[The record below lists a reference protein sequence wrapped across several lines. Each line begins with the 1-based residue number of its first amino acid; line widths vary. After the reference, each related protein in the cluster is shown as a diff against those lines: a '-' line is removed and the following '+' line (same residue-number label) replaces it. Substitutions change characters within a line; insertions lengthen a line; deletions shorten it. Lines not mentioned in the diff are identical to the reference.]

1 MRTSATLFI
10 LVGVIL
16 VTMTSGGCGKASDRE
31 PAERLPDLVPQAED
45 ISEQYSRPLS
55 YIVDE
60 EGQYTSDRR
69 GYSVRYL
76 IGPPQ
81 AGPLSWARAGT
92 HVLAAVEVY
101 DDDIAAQQALESEP
115 EHTSGDPISSP
126 MVGDASIA
134 WPRRTA
140 NEEPSCPCEFRFRVR
155 HIVGTVGVSRGG
167 PVITYDGVDP
177 NVIALAEMMSL
188 RIRDALA

>member
-1 MRTSATLFI
+1 MRSPGTLFI
-10 LVGVIL
+10 LVGVII
-16 VTMTSGGCGKASDRE
+16 VMTSGGCGKASDGE
-31 PAERLPDLVPQAED
+31 LAERLPDLVPQAED
-45 ISEQYSRPLS
+45 ISEQFSRPLS

-60 EGQYTSDRR
+60 EGQYTSDQR

-81 AGPLSWARAGT
+81 AGPLNWARAGT

-101 DDDIAAQQALESEP
+101 DDDVAAQQALESEP

-134 WPRRTA
+134 WPKRTTD
-140 NEEPSCPCEFRFRVR
+140 EKPSCPCEFRFRVR
-155 HIVGTVGVSRGG
+155 HIVATVSVSYGG
-167 PVITYDGVDP
+167 PAGIYDGVDP
-177 NVIALAEMMSL
+177 NAIALAEMMSL